1 MFSFNLCPVI
11 RRPTRNT
18 STSNTLIDHIWTN
31 DSTFKCSGII
41 PNYVTDHFSVFVTC
55 ETPVPS
61 YFNGEEIVSK
71 RIFSSDN
78 KQKFTERLNSID
90 WTNFFY
96 IDCINDLYKKF
107 NETLTE
113 IFEECFPLCYSRKK
127 TIDINKPYINRH
139 IKQLIVEKKKLLK
152 LYNRYPLTYCS
163 AYKACRNKVN
173 IEVRKAKRAY
183 FKDNLKK
190 MNKTQEK
197 RRDI

>member
-1 MFSFNLCPVI
+1 MFI
-11 RRPTRNT
+11 
-18 STSNTLIDHIWTN
+18 
-31 DSTFKCSGII
+31 
-41 PNYVTDHFSVFVTC
+41 TC

-127 TIDINKPYINRH
+127 
-139 IKQLIVEKKKLLK
+139 KLL
-152 LYNRYPLTYCS
+152 T
-163 AYKACRNKVN
+163 
-173 IEVRKAKRAY
+173 
-183 FKDNLKK
+183 
-190 MNKTQEK
+190 
-197 RRDI
+197 